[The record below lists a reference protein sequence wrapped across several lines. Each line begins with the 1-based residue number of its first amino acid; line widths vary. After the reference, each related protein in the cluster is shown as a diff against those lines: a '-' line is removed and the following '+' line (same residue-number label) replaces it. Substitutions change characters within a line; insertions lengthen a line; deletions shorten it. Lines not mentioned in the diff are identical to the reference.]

1 MPRLKIP
8 EKAGAKCMLHIF
20 CAREPQ
26 HALMGAICWPGIFP
40 RGISGGLFDAF
51 RGHPKRRDPLRIL
64 RFCEPHFQI
73 FGAARQNMY
82 KKEGRCA
89 GPTPRFQALPS
100 GHLCRGLFSSIFRVK
115 FATTRK
121 NFFLYTVEKQKKIVL
136 CCPSFHPFPL
146 PSVPSYRGNFW
157 RF

>member
-40 RGISGGLFDAF
+40 RGIPGGLFDAF

-73 FGAARQNMY
+73 FGAARHDFI
-82 KKEGRCA
+82 KKKVA
-89 GPTPRFQALPS
+89 AL
-100 GHLCRGLFSSIFRVK
+100 GKTRGSRHSQVTISAATFAFSSGPKRV
-115 FATTRK
+115 T
-121 NFFLYTVEKQKKIVL
+121 FFLKGKKRDL
-136 CCPSFHPFPL
+136 KNACL
-146 PSVPSYRGNFW
+146 GE
-157 RF
+157 